1 MLAPSRNKK
10 WKRAGGVFTLIV
22 AAIGVAILALSLF
35 SRKAPAPSATSNP
48 PFVITEISSP
58 VVATSF
64 QHKNAYEI
72 DPASRILLV
81 PHHLVAG
88 REIASLLSSSFIP
101 QRVLLLSPDH
111 FTKGKQA
118 LSITRRPFSWNG
130 QTIAPNERLIATLS
144 DALPQALQT
153 QDDVFVGEHGIRGLL
168 PFLSTAWP
176 EADVT
181 AVTVRVDTS
190 TTTMQKLAQTLQAE
204 LARDPTLLIVVTI
217 DFSHEL
223 PGYLADLH
231 DAQAITQLQ
240 ALNAAAFDQVEIDSP
255 PLFFFL
261 ATLAK
266 LQQATLRLHAHT
278 NSLYL
283 MNTQIAER
291 GTSHLLMSA
300 VSKSNPTPLTKRFTL
315 FHDVTRTIVSSENR
329 AYRGY
334 DGVREVVIPFP
345 AIFVQEATTSTP
357 IWHAL
362 PLRNMSETS
371 WELVS
376 DRTFKQLASER
387 TQWETWA
394 RTHLSTK

>member
-1 MLAPSRNKK
+1 MSAPSRNKN
-10 WKRAGGVFTLIV
+10 WKRARGVFTLIV
-22 AAIGVAILALSLF
+22 AAIGVAILLPSLF
-35 SRKAPAPSATSNP
+35 SRKAPAPSIVSNP
-48 PFVITEISSP
+48 PFVITESSSS
-58 VVATSF
+58 VVSTSF
-64 QHKNAYEI
+64 QHKNTYDV

-88 REIASLLSSSFIP
+88 REIASLLSSSSIP
-101 QRVLLLSPDH
+101 RHVLLLSPDH

-118 LSITRRPFSWNG
+118 LSITRRPFTWNG
-130 QTIAPNERLIATLS
+130 QTIPPNEALITTLS
-144 DALPQALQT
+144 EALPDALQL
-153 QDDVFVGEHGIRGLL
+153 QDDVFASEHGIRGLL

-176 EADVT
+176 DADVT
-181 AVTVRVDTS
+181 ALTVRVDTS
-190 TTTMQKLAQTLQAE
+190 TTTMQKLAQTLQTE

-231 DAQAITQLQ
+231 DAQAIAQLQ
-240 ALNAAAFDQVEIDSP
+240 ALNADAFDQVEIDSP

-266 LQQATLRLHAHT
+266 LEQTTLRLHAHT

-291 GTSHLLMSA
+291 GTSHLLMST
-300 VSKSNPTPLTKRFTL
+300 VSKSDPTPLTKRFTL
-315 FHDVTRTIVSSENR
+315 FHDATRNIISSEDR
-329 AYRGY
+329 VYRGY
-334 DGVREVVIPFP
+334 DKIEEVTIPFP
-345 AIFVQEATTSTP
+345 AIFVQETTTSTT
-357 IWHAL
+357 IWHAI
-362 PLRNMSETS
+362 PLRKMSETS

-394 RTHLSTK
+394 RAHLSTK

>member
-1 MLAPSRNKK
+1 MVLAIALLVLKTAPLASKQ
-10 WKRAGGVFTLIV
+10 GGE
-22 AAIGVAILALSLF
+22 A
-35 SRKAPAPSATSNP
+35 
-48 PFVITEISSP
+48 FVIKEISQA
-58 VVATSF
+58 VVDTSF
-64 QHKNAYEI
+64 QYTTDYTV
-72 DPASRILLV
+72 DPTSRILLV

-118 LSITRRPFSWNG
+118 LSTTRRPFTWNG
-130 QTIAPNERLIATLS
+130 QTITPNEALIARLS

-168 PFLSTAWP
+168 PFLQTAWP
-176 EADVT
+176 DADVT
-181 AVTVRVDTS
+181 ALTVRVDTS
-190 TTTMQKLAQTLQAE
+190 TTTMQQLAQTLHTE
-204 LARDPTLLIVVTI
+204 LTRDPTLLIVVTI

-240 ALNAAAFDQVEIDSP
+240 ALNAEALNQVEIDSP
-255 PLFFFL
+255 PLFFL
-261 ATLAK
+261 LTTLAK
-266 LQQATLRLHAHT
+266 LEQTALHLHAHT

-300 VSKSNPTPLTKRFTL
+300 VSKSELVPATKRFTL
-315 FHDVTRTIVSSENR
+315 FHDATRRIASSENR

-334 DGVREVVIPFP
+334 DEVQEVTIPFP
-345 AIFVQEATTSTP
+345 VVFVKETTTSTP

-362 PLRNMSETS
+362 PLKKTSETS

-376 DRTFKQLASER
+376 DRAFRQLLSER

-394 RTHLSTK
+394 RNSLSTK